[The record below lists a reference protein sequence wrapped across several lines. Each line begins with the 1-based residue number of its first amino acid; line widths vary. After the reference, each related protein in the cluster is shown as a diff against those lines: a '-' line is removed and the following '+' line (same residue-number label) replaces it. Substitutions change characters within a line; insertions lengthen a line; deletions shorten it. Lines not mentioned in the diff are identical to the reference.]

1 MQQKKLRH
9 SKFKNTGILFELLVK
24 QITADIL
31 VGKNKS
37 EAKDLLFKYFKEN
50 NELGK
55 EWRLYNFL
63 LNEKIKDETHA
74 DRFLNIIIEQRK
86 KLNNSKLAEEKY
98 NLIKEI
104 KNLYPLDEFFKAG
117 IKNYRKNASIYKIF
131 EDISSKNTKFD
142 VKEIFQA
149 KTCIIENIIDK
160 PTKNSSNSDDDLI
173 KFYQQQSEDI
183 RLLAYKFL
191 VEGVNKKYNNLDDD
205 QKLVLREYINNVSN
219 TNSLGGFISKRI
231 DEVNVRLNSAISK
244 IYDDNVIKIKIT
256 EVIKQ
261 LEKIKPTN
269 GIVKD
274 NQIMSLLLSYELLKE
289 INEQFK
295 KETAPTKKKAIH
307 E

>member
-244 IYDDNVIKIKIT
+244 IYDDDVIKIKIT